1 MSAVQIRK
9 SIIFSTSWKKMGN
22 PMTERPKPELVALDT
37 VLGVF
42 LSEQKKLLFVLKMH
56 KLYHM
61 LQC

>member
-1 MSAVQIRK
+1 ME
-9 SIIFSTSWKKMGN
+9 KMGN

-37 VLGVF
+37 VLGIF